1 MGHIKRLAVFASG
14 FGSNLAHIQ
23 REIEEGR
30 LAGAELALVLSNNSG
45 SGALEYARKHG
56 IPFRHLSA
64 ASCGDADRFERA
76 LNAEMDAQ
84 KIDIIA
90 LAGYLKKLPD
100 ALVDRFEYKIVN
112 VHPALLPSFGGSA
125 MFGIR
130 VHEAVLARGC
140 KVSGASVHFVTR
152 EYDAGPII
160 LQKCCPVM
168 EEDTSESLQRRVREI
183 EFEIFPIAI
192 GLLAQDKLT
201 VEQHRVHISE

>member
-1 MGHIKRLAVFASG
+1 M
-14 FGSNLAHIQ
+14 
-23 REIEEGR
+23 
-30 LAGAELALVLSNNSG
+30 
-45 SGALEYARKHG
+45 
-56 IPFRHLSA
+56 
-64 ASCGDADRFERA
+64 
-76 LNAEMDAQ
+76 AEMDRHE
-84 KIDIIA
+84 IDLIA

-100 ALVDRFEYKIVN
+100 SFVEAFEYKIVN

-168 EEDTSESLQRRVREI
+168 EEDTPESLQRRVREL
-183 EFEIFPIAI
+183 EFEIFPRAI

-201 VEQHRVHISE
+201 IAHNRVHILP